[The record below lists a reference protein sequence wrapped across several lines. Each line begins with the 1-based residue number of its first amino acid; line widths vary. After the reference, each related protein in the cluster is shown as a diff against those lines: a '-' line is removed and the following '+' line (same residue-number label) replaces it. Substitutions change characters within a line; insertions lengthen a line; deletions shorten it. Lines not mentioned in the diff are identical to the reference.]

1 MFTSPLHCVP
11 RFPRRTKISG
21 GCGWGTSLVLQRMQ
35 HFSLNSVLAETPSIF
50 RFERAP
56 LCAATRA
63 NEQEAIAFTG
73 PLATTIE
80 PRLHGGDNEKA
91 RHAAGLCRETQARQ
105 YLTSRPCWLEKY
117 AARSWTSRGERL
129 ATWPCMIGFLRLP
142 FL

>member
-1 MFTSPLHCVP
+1 MFTTPLHYVP

-35 HFSLNSVLAETPSIF
+35 RFSLNSVLAETPSIF
-50 RFERAP
+50 R
-56 LCAATRA
+56 
-63 NEQEAIAFTG
+63 
-73 PLATTIE
+73 
-80 PRLHGGDNEKA
+80 K
-91 RHAAGLCRETQARQ
+91 TQARQ